1 MPKTKNRDDMVLTR
15 SQARLIVAL
24 HETDLDLSAAA
35 EAVGTTYSNASGK
48 VRTIQHHMGVDV
60 LTLNGLSQ
68 LYDAAR
74 ALVDAWARQGEQ
86 AVQGAGR

>member
-1 MPKTKNRDDMVLTR
+1 MPKPKTEGDKVLTR

-24 HETDLDLSAAA
+24 HEKDLDLSAAA
-35 EAVGTTYSNASGK
+35 EAMGVSYNNASGK
-48 VRTIQHHMGVDV
+48 VRSIQHHMGVDV

-74 ALVDAWARQGEQ
+74 ALADAWAKQDW
-86 AVQGAGR
+86 